1 MILVNRAFV
10 VSGRVQGVFFRDNTK
25 KEAMKLGLEGSA
37 MNQPDGTVKVCLRGE
52 SDQIDLL
59 ERWLHIG
66 PELAKVESV
75 VEVDIDQQLELND
88 FKVG

>member
-1 MILVNRAFV
+1 MVNRSFV
-10 VSGRVQGVFFRDNTK
+10 ISGRVQGVFFRENTK
-25 KEAMKLGLEGSA
+25 KESVKLGLQGSA
-37 MNQPDGTVKVCLRGE
+37 MNLSDGTVKVCLRGE
-52 SDQIDLL
+52 IKQIDLL

-75 VEVDIDQQLELND
+75 IEVDIDQQLELNG

>member
-37 MNQPDGTVKVCLRGE
+37 TNLSDGTVQVCLRGE
-52 SDQIDLL
+52 SNQIDLL

-75 VEVDIDQQLELND
+75 IEVDIDQQLELND

>member
-1 MILVNRAFV
+1 MVNRAFV

-37 MNQPDGTVKVCLRGE
+37 TNLSDGTVQVCLRGE
-52 SDQIDLL
+52 SNQIDLL

-75 VEVDIDQQLELND
+75 IEVDIDQQLELND